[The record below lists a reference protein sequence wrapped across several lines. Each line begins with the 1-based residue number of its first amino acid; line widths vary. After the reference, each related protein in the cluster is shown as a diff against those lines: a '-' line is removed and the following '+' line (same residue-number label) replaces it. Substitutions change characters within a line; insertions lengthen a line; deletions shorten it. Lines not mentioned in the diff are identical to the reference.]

1 MSYEMDHYDD
11 DNDDADDN
19 DNDDAEIKYYL
30 YEYNLN
36 RDIENN
42 IGEVKAPEFT
52 MEDIII
58 IDEKYKRC
66 YEKIIKNANK
76 YEDTVDDLTNI
87 LDINETYME
96 HRSNIERLIIM
107 MNEYNAMYTSVTLNK
122 KLTFYEKTNEYMV
135 VRSKQIHMY
144 FHEIEPILKGVKENL
159 FEVLEVIREFH

>member
-1 MSYEMDHYDD
+1 MYQYDEDDDDDEDD
-11 DNDDADDN
+11 DNKN
-19 DNDDAEIKYYL
+19 KYYL
-30 YEYNLN
+30 YECNLN

-58 IDEKYKRC
+58 IDEKYKQC

-76 YEDTVDDLTNI
+76 YQDTVDDLTNI

-96 HRSNIERLIIM
+96 HRSNVERLITM

-122 KLTFYEKTNEYMV
+122 NLTFYVKMNEYMV

-144 FHEIEPILKGVKENL
+144 FQEIEPVLNLVNENL
-159 FEVLEVIREFH
+159 FELIEVTR

>member
-1 MSYEMDHYDD
+1 MYQYDEDDDDDEDD
-11 DNDDADDN
+11 DNKN
-19 DNDDAEIKYYL
+19 KYYL
-30 YEYNLN
+30 YECNLN

-58 IDEKYKRC
+58 IDEKYKQC

-76 YEDTVDDLTNI
+76 YQDTVDDLTNI

-96 HRSNIERLIIM
+96 HRSNVERLITM

-122 KLTFYEKTNEYMV
+122 NLTFYVKMNEYMV

-144 FHEIEPILKGVKENL
+144 FQEIEPVLQKVKENL
-159 FEVLEVIREFH
+159 FELLEITR

>member
-1 MSYEMDHYDD
+1 MYQYDEDDDDDDDDDD
-11 DNDDADDN
+11 DNKN
-19 DNDDAEIKYYL
+19 KYYL
-30 YEYNLN
+30 YECNLN

-58 IDEKYKRC
+58 IDEKYKQC

-76 YEDTVDDLTNI
+76 YQDTVDDLTNI

-96 HRSNIERLIIM
+96 HRSNVERLITM

-122 KLTFYEKTNEYMV
+122 NLTFYVKMNEYMV

-144 FHEIEPILKGVKENL
+144 FQEIEPVLNLVNENL
-159 FEVLEVIREFH
+159 FELKEVTR